1 MFVTSFLLI
10 VFVLFGT
17 MVTWR
22 CTIALWIVYHRSM
35 EIASIDNFLTKFVL
49 VEKVVEKLLK
59 KVVGNAVE
67 NVDKN
72 LTMWVKM
79 KIVASINRHYS
90 TLNLYKSWS

>member
-1 MFVTSFLLI
+1 
-10 VFVLFGT
+10 

-35 EIASIDNFLTKFVL
+35 EIASIDNFLTKVVL

-72 LTMWVKM
+72 LTMLVKM
-79 KIVASINRHYS
+79 KIVPRISRHY
-90 TLNLYKSWS
+90 L